1 MSKQADQLVAS
12 DELVRMLLNST
23 GEGIYGIDLNG
34 DCTFANP
41 ACARM
46 LGYESRHELIGR
58 NMHDLVHHSRPDG
71 TSYPESECRIYK
83 ALRQDEGTHV
93 DDELLFRP
101 DGSSFPVEYWSFPLF
116 RDEQRV
122 GCVVTFV
129 DISERLRVAGELRAT
144 GELVQLLLDST
155 GEGIYGIDLN
165 GDCTF
170 ANPACVRLLGY
181 EDREQLLGKNMHD
194 LVHHTRPNGEPYP
207 ETECRIY
214 QALRQEEGTHVL
226 DELLFRPDGSSMAVE
241 YWSYPMFREGKRVGC
256 VVTFVDISE
265 RLRVEEELRQTEKMA
280 ALGKLSAGLA
290 HELNNPAAAAARAAD
305 QLADAIERLQ
315 VSPVALAKV
324 GIEFEHW
331 AILGESLA
339 SLAQGNGTS
348 DLSPLEV
355 SDREEEMLTW
365 LEGHGIEN
373 GWEPAAA
380 LVAAGARPDDL
391 ELLAGKLPAA
401 ALPPALAWLQEAL
414 TAKDLV
420 GIVVGSSSSISELVG
435 VVKSYSHMDRAPV
448 QDVDVHRGIEDA
460 ITLLGHKLRQG
471 LSVVREY
478 DRELPRIGTRGSEL
492 NQVWTNLL
500 DNAIGAL
507 GTEGTIT
514 IRTFGNGEE
523 LTVEIEDDGPGIP
536 DAIRSRIFEPFF
548 TTKQVGDGT
557 GLGLDVVRRIVTGR
571 CGGQIDVRSKPGQTV
586 FRVSVPI
593 ELADECPPGK
603 AATGGSQ

>member
-1 MSKQADQLVAS
+1 MAKPVDQLVAS

-46 LGYESRHELIGR
+46 LGYESRQELIGR

-71 TSYPESECRIYK
+71 TSYPENECRIYQ

-129 DISERLRVAGELRAT
+129 DISERLRVEGELRAT

-165 GDCTF
+165 GNCTF

-181 EDREQLLGKNMHD
+181 EDREQLLGQNMHD

-207 ETECRIY
+207 EKECRIY
-214 QALRQEEGTHVL
+214 QALRQEQGTHVL
-226 DELLFRPDGSSMAVE
+226 DELLFRPDGSSLPVE
-241 YWSYPMFREGKRVGC
+241 YWSYPMFRENKRVGC

-315 VSPVALAKV
+315 ASPVTLARV
-324 GIEFEHW
+324 GLEFEQW
-331 AILGESLA
+331 AVLGESLA
-339 SLAQGNGTS
+339 TFAQGNGAS
-348 DLSPLEV
+348 DLSPLEI

-365 LEGHGIEN
+365 LEGHGIED

-380 LVAAGARPDDL
+380 LVAAGARPGDL
-391 ELLAGKLPAA
+391 DSLAGKLPAA
-401 ALPPALAWLQEAL
+401 ALAPALSWLQDAL
-414 TAKDLV
+414 TAHELV
-420 GIVVGSSSSISELVG
+420 GIVAGSSSSISELVG

-460 ITLLGHKLRQG
+460 ITLLGHKLKQG
-471 LSVVREY
+471 LTVVREY
-478 DRELPRIGTRGSEL
+478 DRDLPRIGTRGSEL

-514 IRTFGNGEE
+514 VRTFGNGER

-536 DAIRSRIFEPFF
+536 DEIRSRIFEPFF

-586 FRVSVPI
+586 FRVSVPV
-593 ELADECPPGK
+593 ELADECPPDE

>member
-1 MSKQADQLVAS
+1 VSKQADQLVAS

>member
-1 MSKQADQLVAS
+1 VSKQADQLVAS

-129 DISERLRVAGELRAT
+129 DISERLRVEGELRAT

-420 GIVVGSSSSISELVG
+420 GIVAGSSSSISELVG

-514 IRTFGNGEE
+514 IRTFGNGEK

-536 DAIRSRIFEPFF
+536 DEIRSRIFEPFF

-593 ELADECPPGK
+593 ELADECPPDE